1 MKQQYMKKLSLLILC
16 LMAFISRAQ
25 DNCESALEITEGYY
39 TVDQINGNANP
50 YEICGGIGTAPNSE
64 WYKYTPSIN
73 TSVTV
78 STDIP
83 ANRNKDTRFHIYKGS
98 CGSLTCVGGD
108 DDGGNYGTGLLS
120 RYTFNATA
128 NATYYIVFDNKWQS
142 ILFTFLL
149 QEGPF
154 VPQPSTTPD
163 EIVQFTRLPITFTG
177 SYKNCVVDLNG
188 DYLDDIVG
196 INSTNLNILYQNSS
210 GGFTSAVV
218 PTSTANNMP
227 SWSVT
232 AADFDKNGYNDLLYG
247 GSSGV
252 TFMKAIDSGSSY
264 TKLSGPQSIFSQRTN
279 FVDLNNDGHLDAF
292 VCHDINPNVYYI
304 NDGNG
309 NLVFYQGGMGDYPNG
324 GNYGSIF
331 VDYDNDGDQD
341 LFIAKCRGG
350 NPIAST
356 DELHRNNGNGTF
368 TNVAAAAGLAD
379 PGQSWSSA
387 FGDFDNDGFMDVL
400 IGSNASG
407 TTQKLMRNNK
417 DGTFTNVTAGSG
429 FDTYNHMGR
438 EYIARDFN
446 NDGFIDVYG
455 PGNII
460 MLNNGDWTFKK
471 SGGAPPN
478 GAIGDLNNDGF
489 LDVQT
494 ANIIYFNNGND
505 NNWITINLKG
515 VQSNSNGIGARIE
528 LYGAWGK
535 QIRDVRSGEGFEFAN
550 TLNTHFGIGTA
561 TEIEKVIIKWPSGL
575 VDIIQSPSKNSR
587 LLVIEGA
594 TLGVSEANSS
604 MFVIYPNPASN
615 QIRIQL
621 NEMKYDI
628 TDAKIY
634 DYNGR
639 MVSDVKIKDNTID
652 IQSLSVGNYM
662 MVLQN
667 SKGEK
672 FSQKF
677 IKK

>member
-1 MKQQYMKKLSLLILC
+1 MKKKLPLIIL
-16 LMAFISRAQ
+16 AFSAFFAQAQ
-25 DNCESALEITEGYY
+25 DSCQSALTITPGRY
-39 TVDQINGNANP
+39 TIAQIDGAANTSAICAGNGA
-50 YEICGGIGTAPNSE
+50 ASKAE
-64 WYKYTPSIN
+64 WYKYTPTTNI
-73 TSVTV
+73 SVTIT
-78 STDIP
+78 TDLIV
-83 ANRNKDTRFHIYKGS
+83 NIGGDTRFQMYRGS
-98 CGSLTCVGGD
+98 CGALTCAGGD
-108 DDGGNYGTGLLS
+108 DDSGTLGNGFLS
-120 RYTFNATA
+120 AYTFNAIAGT
-128 NATYYIVFDNKWQS
+128 TYYIVFDNKWRATGFDFV
-142 ILFTFLL
+142 LA
-149 QEGPF
+149 EGPYTPEQPEIPGQIVRF
-154 VPQPSTTPD
+154 TPQTISLRG
-163 EIVQFTRLPITFTG
+163 E
-177 SYKNCVVDLNG
+177 YKNCVVDMNG

-196 INSTNLNILYQNSS
+196 ISTNSLNILYQNSS
-210 GGFTSAVV
+210 GGFTSADVATT
-218 PTSTANNMP
+218 PISFLP

-232 AADFDKNGYNDLLYG
+232 AGDFDKNGYNDLVMG
-247 GSSGV
+247 AGNGV
-252 TFMKAIDSGSSY
+252 TFLKANSTGTAY
-264 TKLSGPQSIFSQRTN
+264 TAISGPQSIFSQRSN
-279 FVDLNNDGHLDAF
+279 FVDINNDGHLDAF
-292 VCHDINPNVYYI
+292 VCHDVNPNVYYI

-309 NLVFYQGGMGDYPNG
+309 NLVFHQGGMGDYPNG

-341 LFIAKCRGG
+341 LFIAKCRGS
-350 NPIAST
+350 NPAAST

-379 PGQSWSSA
+379 PDQSWSSA
-387 FGDFDNDGFMDVL
+387 FGDFDNDGYMDVL
-400 IGSNASG
+400 IGSNAGG
-407 TTQKLMRNNK
+407 TAQKLMRNNK

-429 FDTYNHMGR
+429 FETYNDMGR

-455 PGNII
+455 PGGII
-460 MLNNGDWTFKK
+460 MINNGDWTFSK
-471 SGGAPPN
+471 SGGAPPAPN

-489 LDVQT
+489 LDVQILNT
-494 ANIIYFNNGND
+494 IYLNNGND
-505 NNWITINLKG
+505 NGWITINLKG
-515 VQSNSNGIGARIE
+515 VQSNSNGIGARVE
-528 LYGAWGK
+528 LYGTWGK

-561 TEIEKVIIKWPSGL
+561 TAIEKVVIKWPSGL
-575 VDIIQSPSKNSR
+575 VDVIPNPAKNSR
-587 LLVIEGA
+587 LLVTEGS

-672 FSQKF
+672 YSQKF

>member
-1 MKQQYMKKLSLLILC
+1 MKQHYNKKLPLFILC
-16 LMAFISRAQ
+16 LMAFVSRAQ
-25 DNCESALEITEGYY
+25 DNCESALEITPGMYL
-39 TVDQINGNANP
+39 VDQINGNANP
-50 YEICGGIGTAPNSE
+50 YGICAGIGTATNSE
-64 WYKYTPSIN
+64 WYKYIPSTS

-78 STDIP
+78 TTDLQV
-83 ANRNKDTRFHIYKGS
+83 NRNKDTRFHIYKGS
-98 CGSLTCVGGD
+98 CGALTCVGGD
-108 DDGGNYGTGLLS
+108 DDGGNTGTGLLA
-120 RYTFNATA
+120 RYAFNATA

-142 ILFTFLL
+142 ISFNFLIV
-149 QEGPF
+149 EGAYTPE
-154 VPQPSTTPD
+154 PSTVPE
-163 EIVQFTRLPITFTG
+163 EIVGFTRQTIALTG
-177 SYKNCVVDLNG
+177 SYKNCVADMNG

-196 INSTNLNILYQNSS
+196 ISSSSLNILYQNSS
-210 GGFTSAVV
+210 GGFTPATITI
-218 PTSTANNMP
+218 PTVNNMP

-232 AADFDKNGYNDLLYG
+232 AGDFDKNGYNDLVFG
-247 GSSGV
+247 GGSGV
-252 TFMKAIDSGSSY
+252 TFLKANNTGNGY
-264 TKLSGPQSIFSQRTN
+264 TKISGPQSIFCQRSN
-279 FVDLNNDGHLDAF
+279 FVDLNNDGNLDAF

-304 NDGNG
+304 NDGSG
-309 NLVFYQGGMGDYPNG
+309 NLVFHQGGMGDYPNG

-350 NPIAST
+350 NVAAST

-379 PGQSWSSA
+379 PDQSWSSA
-387 FGDFDNDGFMDVL
+387 FGDFDNDGYMDVL
-400 IGSNASG
+400 IGSNAGG
-407 TTQKLMRNNK
+407 TAQKLMRNNK

-429 FDTYNHMGR
+429 FDTYNNMGR

-455 PGNII
+455 PGGII
-460 MLNNGDWTFKK
+460 MINNGDWTFTK

-494 ANIIYFNNGND
+494 ANIVYFNNGND
-505 NNWITINLKG
+505 SNWITINLKG
-515 VQSNSNGIGARIE
+515 IQSNSNGIGARVE
-528 LYGAWGK
+528 LYGTWGK

-550 TLNTHFGIGTA
+550 TLNTHFGIGEA
-561 TEIEKVIIKWPSGL
+561 SVIEKVIIKWPSGL
-575 VDIIQSPSKNSR
+575 VDVIENPSKNSR
-587 LLVIEGA
+587 LLVTEGS

-604 MFVIYPNPASN
+604 MFVIYPNPASH

-667 SKGEK
+667 SNGEK
-672 FSQKF
+672 YSQKF

>member
-1 MKQQYMKKLSLLILC
+1 MKKKLPLIIL
-16 LMAFISRAQ
+16 AFSAFFAQAQ
-25 DNCESALEITEGYY
+25 DNCQSALTITPGRY
-39 TVDQINGNANP
+39 TIDQINGAANT
-50 YEICGGIGTAPNSE
+50 YAICAGTMSASSAE
-64 WYKYTPSIN
+64 WYKYTPSTN
-73 TSVTV
+73 TLVTIT
-78 STDIP
+78 TDLIV
-83 ANRNKDTRFHIYKGS
+83 NIGGDTRFQVYRGS
-98 CGSLTCVGGD
+98 CGALTCSGGD
-108 DDGGNYGTGLLS
+108 DDSGNLGNGYLS
-120 RYTFNATA
+120 AYTFNALAGT
-128 NATYYIVFDNKWQS
+128 TYYIVFDNRWRATGFDFVLAEGSYTPEQPEVPGQ
-142 ILFTFLL
+142 IVRFTTQTL
-149 QEGPF
+149 
-154 VPQPSTTPD
+154 T
-163 EIVQFTRLPITFTG
+163 IAG
-177 SYKNCVVDLNG
+177 SYKNCVVDMNG

-196 INSTNLNILYQNSS
+196 INSNNLNIHYQNST
-210 GGFTSAVV
+210 GGFTSTNV
-218 PTSTANNMP
+218 PTTPISFLP

-232 AADFDKNGYNDLLYG
+232 AGDFDKNGYNDLLFG
-247 GSSGV
+247 AGNGV
-252 TFMKAIDSGSSY
+252 SFVKANSNGTAY
-264 TKLSGPQSIFSQRTN
+264 TAISGPQSIFSQRSN
-279 FVDLNNDGHLDAF
+279 FVDINNDGHLDAF
-292 VCHDINPNVYYI
+292 VCHDVNPNVYYI

-309 NLVFYQGGMGDYPNG
+309 NLIFHQGGMGDYPNG

-350 NPIAST
+350 NVAAST

-368 TNVAAAAGLAD
+368 TNVAAQAGLAD
-379 PGQSWSSA
+379 PDQSWSSA
-387 FGDFDNDGFMDVL
+387 FGDFDNDGYMDVL

-407 TTQKLMRNNK
+407 TAQKLMRNNK

-429 FDTYNHMGR
+429 FDTYNNMGR

-455 PGNII
+455 PGGII
-460 MLNNGDWTFKK
+460 MINNGDWTFTK

-489 LDVQT
+489 LDVQNENT
-494 ANIIYFNNGND
+494 IYLNTGND

-515 VQSNSNGIGARIE
+515 IQSNSNGIGARIE
-528 LYGAWGK
+528 LYGTWGK

-561 TEIEKVIIKWPSGL
+561 TAIEKVVIKWPSGL
-575 VDIIQSPSKNSR
+575 VEVIQNPTKNSR

-594 TLGVSEANSS
+594 TLGVTEANSS
-604 MFVIYPNPASN
+604 MFVIYPNPASH

-667 SKGEK
+667 SNGEK
-672 FSQKF
+672 YSQKF

>member
-1 MKQQYMKKLSLLILC
+1 MKKKLPLIILA
-16 LMAFISRAQ
+16 LTAFFAQAQ
-25 DNCESALEITEGYY
+25 DNCQSALTIVPGRY
-39 TVDQINGNANP
+39 TVDQVNGNANT
-50 YEICGGIGTAPNSE
+50 YGICAGNGTAPNSE
-64 WYKYTPSIN
+64 WYKYVPTSN
-73 TSVTV
+73 TSVTIT
-78 STDIP
+78 TDLIV
-83 ANRNKDTRFHIYKGS
+83 NIGGDTRFHLYRGA
-98 CGSLTCVGGD
+98 CGALTCAGGD
-108 DDGGNYGTGLLS
+108 DDSGNLGTGYLS
-120 RYTFNATA
+120 TFTFNATA
-128 NATYYIVFDNKWQS
+128 GITYYIVFDNKWRS
-142 ILFTFLL
+142 TGFDFVLA
-149 QEGPF
+149 EGPYTPEQ
-154 VPQPSTTPD
+154 PQIPNQ
-163 EIVQFTRLPITFTG
+163 IVRFNAQTISLNG
-177 SYKNCVVDLNG
+177 SYKNCVVDMNG

-196 INSTNLNILYQNSS
+196 ISSNNLNIHYQNST
-210 GGFTSAVV
+210 GGFTSTTV
-218 PTSTANNMP
+218 PTTTATFMP

-232 AADFDKNGYNDLLYG
+232 AGDFDKNGYNDLLFG
-247 GSSGV
+247 AGNGV
-252 TFMKAIDSGSSY
+252 TFLKANSTGTAY
-264 TKLSGPQSIFSQRTN
+264 TAISGPQSIFCQRSN
-279 FVDLNNDGHLDAF
+279 FVDLNNDGNLDAF
-292 VCHDINPNVYYI
+292 VCHDVNPNVYYI

-309 NLVFYQGGMGDYPNG
+309 NLVFHQGGMGDYPNG

-350 NPIAST
+350 NPAAST

-368 TNVAAAAGLAD
+368 TNVAAQAGLAD
-379 PGQSWSSA
+379 PDQSWSSA
-387 FGDFDNDGFMDVL
+387 FGDFDNDGYMDVL
-400 IGSNASG
+400 IGSNAGG
-407 TTQKLMRNNK
+407 TAQKLMRNNK

-455 PGNII
+455 PGGII
-460 MLNNGDWTFKK
+460 MINNGDWTFTQ

-494 ANIIYFNNGND
+494 ENVIYLNQGND
-505 NNWITINLKG
+505 NSWITINLKG
-515 VQSNSNGIGARIE
+515 IQSNSNGIGARVE
-528 LYGAWGK
+528 LYGTWGK

-561 TEIEKVIIKWPSGL
+561 SAIEKVVIKWPSGL
-575 VDIIQSPSKNSR
+575 IDVISNPSKNSR
-587 LLVIEGA
+587 LLVTEGS
-594 TLGVSEANSS
+594 TLGVSEASS
-604 MFVIYPNPASN
+604 NMFVIYPNPASN

-667 SKGEK
+667 SNGEK

>member
-1 MKQQYMKKLSLLILC
+1 MKKKLPLIIL
-16 LMAFISRAQ
+16 AFSAFFAQAQ
-25 DNCESALEITEGYY
+25 DNCQSALTITAGRY
-39 TVDQINGNANP
+39 TVDQINGSANT
-50 YEICGGIGTAPNSE
+50 YGICAGTGTAPNSE
-64 WYKYTPSIN
+64 WYKYTPTTS

-78 STDIP
+78 TTDLLVNIGG
-83 ANRNKDTRFHIYKGS
+83 DTRFHIYRGT
-98 CGSLTCVGGD
+98 CGALTCAGGD
-108 DDGGNYGTGLLS
+108 DDSGNLGNGYLS
-120 RYTFNATA
+120 AHTFNVTA
-128 NATYYIVFDNKWQS
+128 GTTYYIVFDNKWRSTGFDFVLAEGPYTPEQPQVPGQIVRFNAQS
-142 ILFTFLL
+142 ISL
-149 QEGPF
+149 
-154 VPQPSTTPD
+154 
-163 EIVQFTRLPITFTG
+163 TG
-177 SYKNCVVDLNG
+177 SYKNCVVDMNG

-196 INSTNLNILYQNSS
+196 ISSTNLHILYQNSA
-210 GGFTSAVV
+210 GGFTSAMV
-218 PTSTANNMP
+218 PTTNATFMP

-232 AADFDKNGYNDLLYG
+232 AGDFDKNGYNDLLFG
-247 GSSGV
+247 AGNGV
-252 TFMKAIDSGSSY
+252 TFLKANSTGTGY
-264 TKLSGPQSIFSQRTN
+264 TAISGPQSIFSQRSN
-279 FVDLNNDGHLDAF
+279 FVDINNDGHLDAF
-292 VCHDINPNVYYI
+292 VCHDVNPNVYYL

-309 NLVFYQGGMGDYPNG
+309 NLVFHQGGMGDYPNG

-350 NPIAST
+350 NPAAST

-368 TNVAAAAGLAD
+368 TNVAAEAGLAD
-379 PGQSWSSA
+379 PDQSWSSA
-387 FGDFDNDGFMDVL
+387 FGDFDNDGYMDVL
-400 IGSNASG
+400 IGSNAGG
-407 TTQKLMRNNK
+407 TAQKLMRNNK
-417 DGTFTNVTAGSG
+417 NGTFTNVTAGSG
-429 FDTYNHMGR
+429 FDTYNNMGR

-455 PGNII
+455 PGGII
-460 MLNNGDWTFKK
+460 MINNGDWTFTQ

-478 GAIGDLNNDGF
+478 SSIGDLNNDGF
-489 LDVQT
+489 LDVQSENT
-494 ANIIYFNNGND
+494 IYLNQGND

-515 VQSNSNGIGARIE
+515 VQSNGNGIGARVE
-528 LYGAWGK
+528 LYGEWGK

-561 TEIEKVIIKWPSGL
+561 TAIEKVIIKWPSGL
-575 VDIIQSPSKNSR
+575 VDQIMNPTKNTR
-587 LLVIEGA
+587 LLVTEGS
-594 TLGVSEANSS
+594 TLGVSEANSA

-667 SKGEK
+667 SNGEK